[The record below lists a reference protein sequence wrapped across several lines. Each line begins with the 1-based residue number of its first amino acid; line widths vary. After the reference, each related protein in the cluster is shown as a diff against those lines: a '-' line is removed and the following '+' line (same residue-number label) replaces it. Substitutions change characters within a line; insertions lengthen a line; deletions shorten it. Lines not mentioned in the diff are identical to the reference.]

1 MLFPCYTGA
10 LCRCTLE
17 PKFIELGLVLFGC
30 PKAFSVRLDNIGTT
44 PARFYFVAPPKLRES
59 QNGLMMWDEN
69 QPLCPPWL
77 LIGQQE
83 GEVQEGAQGVQL

>member
-1 MLFPCYTGA
+1 
-10 LCRCTLE
+10 
-17 PKFIELGLVLFGC
+17 
-30 PKAFSVRLDNIGTT
+30 
-44 PARFYFVAPPKLRES
+44 
-59 QNGLMMWDEN
+59 MMWDEN